1 MLNNLLKK
9 AHCMMNMKSHIAILL
24 SAGLLAAGCNQ
35 SETADRA
42 KELTGKAGRAIGEEA
57 GTFFSGIGAGYEKAV
72 SAYDVRIAR
81 DLQNKGVAV
90 SVAKHAEGI
99 ATNTLSLYII
109 NKQPVTGTLRIKLF
123 SAATQEIGRATA
135 AVSLPADDAR
145 YVPFGLDKEIPLS
158 LTKFIELDLKKD

>member
-1 MLNNLLKK
+1 
-9 AHCMMNMKSHIAILL
+9 MKEHIFVLL

-35 SETADRA
+35 SETADKA

-72 SAYDVRIAR
+72 TAYDVRIAK
-81 DLQNKGVAV
+81 DLLSKGVGV
-90 SVAKHAEGI
+90 SVAKHAEGS

-109 NKQPVTGTLRIKLF
+109 NKQPVTGILRIKLF

-158 LTKFIELDLKKD
+158 LTTFIELDLKKE

>member
-1 MLNNLLKK
+1 
-9 AHCMMNMKSHIAILL
+9 MKSHIAILL
-24 SAGLLAAGCNQ
+24 AVWLLAAGCGDQ

-81 DLQNKGVAV
+81 DLLNKGVAV
-90 SVAKHAEGI
+90 SVAKRTEGV

-109 NKQPVTGTLRIKLF
+109 NRQPVAGTLRIKLF

-145 YVPFGLDKEIPLS
+145 YVPFGLDMEIPLS